1 MRIVYCIPAL
11 YNSGGMERVLTLKAN
26 YLVDQGYDL
35 HIITTDQRGRKPF
48 FNLDD
53 RVQLYNLDINHEEQ
67 NGQGLWLKLRDYPLK
82 RYRHEKRL
90 KALLMRLRAD
100 VVVSM
105 FGEEAFFLTKIQDG
119 SRKVLEYHF
128 SKLKRLQ
135 YGRRGLWRW
144 VDLWRTRKDA
154 EAVKGYDRFVVL
166 TEEDRALWGELPN
179 ICVIPNPLPFEPQEQ
194 ADTTSCRII
203 AAGRYDYQKNFEA
216 LLDIWAMIHKDF
228 PAWRLDIYG
237 DGPMRSL
244 LEERLKGLGLG
255 ESLTLHPPTREIMR
269 EYLSSSIYVMTSRY
283 EGLPMVLLEA
293 QALGLP
299 IVSYTCPCGPR
310 DIVADGVNGY
320 LVPEGREEEFA
331 ARLRLL
337 MADEQL
343 RRDMGRA
350 AHEASSRYRMQT
362 VMPQWLELFEAL
374 VRISKN

>member
-1 MRIVYCIPAL
+1 
-11 YNSGGMERVLTLKAN
+11 MERVLTLKAN

-179 ICVIPNPLPFEPQEQ
+179 ICVIPNPFPFEPQEQ

-244 LEERLKGLGLG
+244 LEERLEGLGLG
-255 ESLTLHPPTREIMR
+255 ESVTLHPPTREIMR

-310 DIVADGVNGY
+310 DIVSDGVNGY

-374 VRISKN
+374 VRTSKN